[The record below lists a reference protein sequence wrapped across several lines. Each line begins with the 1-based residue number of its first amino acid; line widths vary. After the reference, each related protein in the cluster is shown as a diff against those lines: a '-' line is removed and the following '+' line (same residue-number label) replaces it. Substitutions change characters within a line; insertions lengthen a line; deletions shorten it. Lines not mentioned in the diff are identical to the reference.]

1 MIEYIKGTLTDSSP
15 SHAVLET
22 HGIGYKVSIPLSNFA
37 KLPQQGKEMLLY
49 VSTVIREDAHKSYG
63 FVTKIER
70 DFFEKL
76 IDVSGIGPK
85 TALALIGH
93 MELTDLQFAI
103 AQSNITLLSKVP
115 GIGKKTAERLVV
127 ELKDKTVKLAET
139 SIAIPT
145 GKKDLFSDA
154 LGALVNLGY
163 HPLQAQ
169 KAVKQ
174 ILAESEKEPDLAS
187 LITSALRAF

>member
-22 HGIGYKVSIPLSNFA
+22 HGIGYKVSIPLSNYS
-37 KLPQQGKEMLLY
+37 KLPQQGKEMVLY

-63 FVTKIER
+63 FTTRIER

-93 MELTDLQFAI
+93 MELSDLQFAI

-127 ELKDKTVKLAET
+127 ELKDKTAKISE
-139 SIAIPT
+139 IALSVPT

-154 LGALVNLGY
+154 LGALINLGY

>member
-15 SHAVLET
+15 SYAVLET
-22 HGIGYKVSIPLSNFA
+22 HGIGYKLSIPLNNYG
-37 KLPQQGKEMLLY
+37 KLPQQGKEAVLF

-63 FVTKIER
+63 FVTKVDR

-76 IDVSGIGPK
+76 IEVSGIGPK

-93 MELTDLQFAI
+93 MDLTDLQLAI
-103 AQSNITLLSKVP
+103 AQSNVTLLSKVP

-127 ELKDKTVKLAET
+127 ELKDKAQKISEI
-139 SIAIPT
+139 SIAAPK

-154 LGALVNLGY
+154 LSALVNLGY
-163 HPLQAQ
+163 HPLHAQ

-174 ILAESEKEPDLAS
+174 VLSESEKEQDLAS
-187 LITSALRAF
+187 VITLALKNF

>member
-22 HGIGYKVSIPLSNFA
+22 QGIGYKLAIPLNNYG
-37 KLPQQGKEMLLY
+37 KLPQQGKEAILF

-63 FVTKIER
+63 FVTRTER
-70 DFFEKL
+70 NFFEKL
-76 IDVSGIGPK
+76 IEVSGIGPK

-93 MELTDLQFAI
+93 MELSDLQLAI
-103 AQSNITLLSKVP
+103 AQSNVTLLSKVP

-127 ELKDKTVKLAET
+127 ELKDKTQKISEV
-139 SIAIPT
+139 SIAAPK
-145 GKKDLFSDA
+145 GKKDVFSDA
-154 LGALVNLGY
+154 LSALVNLGY

-174 ILAESEKEPDLAS
+174 VLSESEKEHDLAS
-187 LITSALRAF
+187 VITLALRNF